1 MPKPTK
7 KLGSSAI
14 PIVSSY
20 VPTDVSAALIAK
32 NLPKKL
38 PEVKNNKEYLKDQW
52 ATLSQRAMTWLMEG
66 DRFEKMMEETRLKDL
81 TIMLGIATEKVLL
94 MEGQPT
100 SIIGQVE
107 HKKLE
112 ELLPALAEE
121 LKRRGAKAE
130 LTERKAVINLQSEY
144 ETNT

>member
-1 MPKPTK
+1 
-7 KLGSSAI
+7 
-14 PIVSSY
+14 
-20 VPTDVSAALIAK
+20 
-32 NLPKKL
+32 
-38 PEVKNNKEYLKDQW
+38 
-52 ATLSQRAMTWLMEG
+52 
-66 DRFEKMMEETRLKDL
+66 
-81 TIMLGIATEKVLL
+81 